1 MKKVLASIFII
12 FCICLMNNNICVFN
26 QTDKDIKEL
35 ETVKDVLISA
45 MKKENLTKLKTSIT
59 HLANN

>member
-1 MKKVLASIFII
+1 
-12 FCICLMNNNICVFN
+12 MNNNICIFN

-45 MKKENLTKLKTSIT
+45 M
-59 HLANN
+59 